1 MARILMV
8 ALAALVRASARRIAR
23 GPASPGWSARL
34 EMLVAV
40 QREVLTF
47 LKDWPPARV
56 RALRLGRSGAASK
69 ALAIDD
75 ETLGGVRCERSR
87 RPGSTTGRHLV
98 YIHGGGFAV
107 GSPASHRELV
117 STIVSH
123 ADVVAHSI
131 DYRQPPEH
139 RFPAAVDDVV
149 AAYRALLESGVA
161 PEQVAIAG
169 DSAGG
174 NLCLALML
182 RAKAEGLP
190 QPASATLI
198 CPAPDLALTGKS
210 WEREPYLDYLTK
222 PIAQAWLDH
231 YIDRADVGDPYA
243 SPLRGDLRGL
253 PPILMHAGAV
263 EGLLDEIE
271 ALATKLREAD
281 VPLTYR
287 VTPEMPH
294 VWHLFAGALPEADA
308 SLREIAA
315 FVQTTTRDPERTD
328 GGDPTDR

>member
-1 MARILMV
+1 MAKILFV
-8 ALAALVRASARRIAR
+8 ALAAFLRASARRMTR

-34 EMLVAV
+34 EILVAV
-40 QREVLTF
+40 QRDVLTF

-56 RALRLGRSGAASK
+56 RALDLARPGAASK
-69 ALAIDD
+69 ALEIDE

-87 RPGSTTGRHLV
+87 RPGSSPDRHLV

-117 STIVSH
+117 STIVGH

-131 DYRQPPEH
+131 DYRQPPED

-161 PEQVAIAG
+161 PDRLAIAG

-198 CPAPDLALTGKS
+198 CPAPDLALAGKS

-231 YIDRADVGDPYA
+231 YIDRADVGDPFA

-271 ALATKLREAD
+271 SLASALREAE

-287 VTPEMPH
+287 VAPEMPH
-294 VWHLFAGALPEADA
+294 VWHLFSGALPEADA

-315 FVQTTTRDPERTD
+315 FVVETTQ
-328 GGDPTDR
+328 DPTRAGG